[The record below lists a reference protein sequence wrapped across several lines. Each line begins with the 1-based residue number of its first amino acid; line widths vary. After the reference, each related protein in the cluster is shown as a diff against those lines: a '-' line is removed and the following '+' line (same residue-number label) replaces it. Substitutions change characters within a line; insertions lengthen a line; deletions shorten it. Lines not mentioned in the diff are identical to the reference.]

1 MAERLFRKR
10 ELTIEEQQIRSAKPK
25 KSWGTVL
32 KPYLLLL
39 PTFCFL
45 IVFTYYPLVRLVW
58 LSFRKY
64 NLLSQDQFI
73 GLQNYRQLFF
83 INKDFLPSVTNTF
96 VYTVSS
102 VTLLIVLAVLFG
114 LWLQGERKINSLA
127 KRVIFF
133 PHIVAGVSISMIFA
147 WLMNSRSGLF
157 NQVLTAAGFSPLE
170 WLDSSST
177 AMGSIVSIN
186 VWKGVGYYTLIILAA
201 LGGISSEINEA
212 ATLDNT
218 PAHRRLMC
226 ITLPMISP
234 QIFFLLV
241 TITISSFKVFDLV
254 RLLTNGGPG
263 SSTYVMVLYIYR
275 YAFEWNRQ
283 IGYACAAGV
292 VLLLILLVLTVIYF
306 KLVERKVHY
315 Q

>member
-1 MAERLFRKR
+1 MADRFFRRR
-10 ELTIEEQQIRSAKPK
+10 ELTIEEQQIRSANTRKE
-25 KSWGTVL
+25 WGAVL
-32 KPYLLLL
+32 KPYFLLV

-45 IVFTYYPLVRLVW
+45 IIFTYYPLARLVW

-83 INKDFLPSVTNTF
+83 INKDFGPSVKNTF
-96 VYTVSS
+96 VYTAAS

-114 LWLQGERKINSLA
+114 LWMQGERKINSLA

-147 WLMNSRSGLF
+147 WLMNSRNGLF
-157 NQVLTAAGFSPLE
+157 NQLLMAWGLSPLE
-170 WLDSSST
+170 WLDSSHT
-177 AMGSIVSIN
+177 ALGSIVGIN
-186 VWKGVGYYTLIILAA
+186 VWKGVGYDTLIVLAA

-212 ATLDNT
+212 AALDNT
-218 PAHRRLMC
+218 PSHRRLFC

-263 SSTYVMVLYIYR
+263 YSTYVMVLYIYR

>member
-1 MAERLFRKR
+1 MANPLFRKK
-10 ELTIEEQQIRSAKPK
+10 ELTIEQQQIRSAKHK
-25 KSWGTVL
+25 KDWKTTVM
-32 KPYLLLL
+32 PYLLLL
-39 PTFCFL
+39 PTFGFL
-45 IVFTYYPLVRLVW
+45 LVFTYYPLVRLVW

-73 GLQNYRQLFF
+73 GLQNYKQLFF
-83 INKDFLPSVTNTF
+83 INKDFKESVINTA
-96 VYTVSS
+96 VYTASS
-102 VTLLIVLAVLFG
+102 VVLLITFSILFG
-114 LWLQGERKINSLA
+114 LWLQENRKINALT
-127 KRVIFF
+127 KRIIFF
-133 PHIVAGVSISMIFA
+133 PHIVAGVSVSMIFA

-157 NQVLTAAGFSPLE
+157 NQVLTIVGLPPME
-170 WLDSSST
+170 WLDSSDT
-177 AMGSIVSIN
+177 ALGSIVGIN

-212 ATLDNT
+212 AALDNT
-218 PAHRRLMC
+218 PAYRRLLC

-234 QIFFLLV
+234 QVFFLLV

-292 VLLLILLVLTVIYF
+292 VLMLFLLVLTVVYF
-306 KLVERKVHY
+306 KLLERKVHY

>member
-1 MAERLFRKR
+1 MAKALFKKR
-10 ELTIEEQQIRSAKPK
+10 EPTIEQLQIMSQKRKTSAAA
-25 KSWGTVL
+25 VA

-39 PTFCFL
+39 PTFAFMGA
-45 IVFTYYPLVRLVW
+45 FTFFPLVYLVW

-64 NLLSQDQFI
+64 NLLSVDQFI
-73 GLQNYRQLFF
+73 GLSNYHQLFF
-83 INKDFLPSVTNTF
+83 INKDFTASLANTLVFTVGSVG
-96 VYTVSS
+96 
-102 VTLLIVLAVLFG
+102 LLILFALLFG
-114 LWLQGERKINSLA
+114 LWLQKDRRINSLA
-127 KRVIFF
+127 KRAVFF

-147 WLMNSRSGLF
+147 WLMNSRNGLF
-157 NQVLTAAGFSPLE
+157 NQVLQLLGLEPLQ

-177 AMGSIVSIN
+177 ALGSVIGIN
-186 VWKGVGYYTLIILAA
+186 VWKGAGYYALIIMAA
-201 LGGISSEINEA
+201 LGAISSEINES

-218 PAHRRLMC
+218 PAHRRFFK

-234 QIFFLLV
+234 QIFFMLV
-241 TITISSFKVFDLV
+241 MTTIGSFRVFDLV

-263 SSTYVMVLYIYR
+263 TSTNVIVLYIYR

-292 VLLLILLVLTVIYF
+292 VLMGILLVLTTIYF
-306 KLVERKVHY
+306 RIVEKRVHY